1 MQLKQHIKSLLIL
14 TALKTFYQSY
24 LHCLRTQ
31 NVRRK
36 GLVWRGLTG
45 QRRRFI
51 PKAMRWF
58 NLLRAEH
65 LWGGKSIAP
74 EKSMNKSAHGTNSDV
89 GTLANWIPR
98 NKAHYSI
105 LLRGTKIWT
114 TIPFA
119 HGIPIGRQACAHCAI
134 AGAGKNAVRPAKK
147 QCEMYN

>member
-14 TALKTFYQSY
+14 TALKYFLPIIST
-24 LHCLRTQ
+24 LRTQ

-65 LWGGKSIAP
+65 LWGGKSTAP
-74 EKSMNKSAHGTNSDV
+74 EKSMNKSAHGTNSDL
-89 GTLANWIPR
+89 GIFANWIPR
-98 NKAHYSI
+98 NEAHYSI
-105 LLRGTKIWT
+105 ISRGTKIWM